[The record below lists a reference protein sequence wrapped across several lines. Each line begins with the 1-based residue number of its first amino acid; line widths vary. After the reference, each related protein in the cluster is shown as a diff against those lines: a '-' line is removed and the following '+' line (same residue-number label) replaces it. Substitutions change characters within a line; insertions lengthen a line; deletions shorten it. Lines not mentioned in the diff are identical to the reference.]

1 MFCWWRFVFCGNA
14 FRMQLFTQHL
24 EKQATFSNTRYTYTA
39 FFLTN
44 ICEKQPEEGERGWLP
59 VTLEKCL
66 GALSILHKSQ
76 GRSQAPPIA
85 YGGQP
90 EADKVLR
97 PSTAIAY
104 QQNA

>member
-66 GALSILHKSQ
+66 GALSIL
-76 GRSQAPPIA
+76 
-85 YGGQP
+85 
-90 EADKVLR
+90 
-97 PSTAIAY
+97 
-104 QQNA
+104 QNN